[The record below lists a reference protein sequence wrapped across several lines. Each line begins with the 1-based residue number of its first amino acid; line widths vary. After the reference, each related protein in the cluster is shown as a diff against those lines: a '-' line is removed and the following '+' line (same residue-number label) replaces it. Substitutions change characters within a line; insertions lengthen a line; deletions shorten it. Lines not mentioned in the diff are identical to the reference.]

1 MDLGVDPG
9 MDLAGRVVAVTGAA
23 RGIGRALA
31 VAAKA
36 RGATI
41 VALDQDAAG
50 VEAVAAGLGGQAFAL
65 DVGDAAAVVAI
76 LARIE
81 AEIGP
86 VALYCSN
93 AGILERDPDPDL
105 ATSADPESWARSW
118 AVNVMGHVHAARV
131 LVPLW
136 RQRGGGAFLGTVS
149 AAGLLS
155 QIGSATYSATKHA
168 ALAFLEH
175 LAIAHAEDGIRVA
188 ALCPQGVDTAML
200 GAASAAARDGV
211 LPPGAVAE
219 AALDGLASGRFL
231 ILPHPQ
237 VAAYARRRAGDP
249 ERWLAGMARLR
260 RAMRAEPDS

>member
-1 MDLGVDPG
+1 ME
-9 MDLAGRVVAVTGAA
+9 LAGRVVAVTGAA

-31 VAAKA
+31 VAARA
-36 RGATI
+36 RGATV
-41 VALDQDAAG
+41 VALDRDGEGA
-50 VEAVAAGLGGQAFAL
+50 EAVAAELGGRAFAL
-65 DVGDAAAVVAI
+65 DVGDAEAVSAV

-81 AEIGP
+81 AETGP
-86 VALYCSN
+86 IALYCSN

-105 ATSADPESWARSW
+105 ATSADPESWARAF

-136 RQRGGGAFLGTVS
+136 RARGDGAFLGTVS

-155 QIGSATYSATKHA
+155 QIGSATYGATKHA

-200 GAASAAARDGV
+200 GEANAASRDGV
-211 LPPGAVAE
+211 LAPEAVAE
-219 AALDGLASGRFL
+219 AAFDGLAAGRFL

-237 VAAYARRRAGDP
+237 VAEYARRRAEDP
-249 ERWLAGMARLR
+249 ERWLTGMARLR
-260 RAMRAEPDS
+260 RSMRVGA

>member
-1 MDLGVDPG
+1 MELS
-9 MDLAGRVVAVTGAA
+9 GRVVAVTGAA

-31 VAAKA
+31 VAARA
-36 RGATI
+36 RGATV
-41 VALDQDAAG
+41 VALDRDGAG
-50 VEAVAAGLGGQAFAL
+50 AQAVAAELGGRAFAL
-65 DVGDAAAVVAI
+65 DVGDAEAVSAI

-81 AEIGP
+81 AETGP
-86 VALYCSN
+86 IALYCSN

-105 ATSADPESWARSW
+105 ATSADPESWARAF

-136 RQRGGGAFLGTVS
+136 CARGGGAFLGTVS

-155 QIGSATYSATKHA
+155 QIGSATYGATKHA

-175 LAIAHAEDGIRVA
+175 VAIAHAEDGIRVA

-200 GAASAAARDGV
+200 GEASAASRDGV
-211 LPPGAVAE
+211 LAPEAVAE
-219 AALDGLASGRFL
+219 AAFDGLTSGRFL

-237 VAAYARRRAGDP
+237 VAEYARRRAEDP
-249 ERWLAGMARLR
+249 ERWLTGMARLR
-260 RAMRAEPDS
+260 RSMRVGA

>member
-1 MDLGVDPG
+1 MDLS
-9 MDLAGRVVAVTGAA
+9 GRIVAVTGAA

-31 VAAKA
+31 GAAQA
-36 RGATI
+36 RGAMVVTLDRDGAGAQA
-41 VALDQDAAG
+41 VAARLGGHAYALDVADP
-50 VEAVAAGLGGQAFAL
+50 EAVAAT
-65 DVGDAAAVVAI
+65 

-81 AEIGP
+81 AGIGP
-86 VALYCSN
+86 IALYCSN

-105 ATSADPESWARSW
+105 ATSADSESWARSW
-118 AVNVMGHVHAARV
+118 SVNVMGHVHAARM

-136 RQRGGGAFLGTVS
+136 RARGGGAFLGTVS

-175 LAIAHAEDGIRVA
+175 LAIAHAADGIRVA

-211 LPPGAVAE
+211 LTPEAVAE
-219 AALDGLASGRFL
+219 AAFDGLASGRFL

-237 VAAYARRRAGDP
+237 VAEYARRRAEDP

-260 RAMRAEPDS
+260 RSMLAGREA

>member
-1 MDLGVDPG
+1 MELS
-9 MDLAGRVVAVTGAA
+9 GRVVAVTGAA

-31 VAAKA
+31 GAAQA
-36 RGATI
+36 RGAMVVTLDRDRAGAQA
-41 VALDQDAAG
+41 VAARLGGRAYALDVADP
-50 VEAVAAGLGGQAFAL
+50 EAVAAT
-65 DVGDAAAVVAI
+65 

-86 VALYCSN
+86 IALYCSN
-93 AGILERDPDPDL
+93 AGILERDPDPEL

-136 RQRGGGAFLGTVS
+136 RARGEGAFLGTVS

-175 LAIAHAEDGIRVA
+175 LAIAHAADGIRVA

-211 LPPGAVAE
+211 LTPEAVAE
-219 AALDGLASGRFL
+219 AALVGLASGRFL

-237 VAAYARRRAGDP
+237 VAEYARRRAEDP

-260 RAMRAEPDS
+260 RSMLAPREA

>member
-1 MDLGVDPG
+1 

-211 LPPGAVAE
+211 LSPGAVAE

>member
-1 MDLGVDPG
+1 ME
-9 MDLAGRVVAVTGAA
+9 LAGRVVAVTGAA

-41 VALDQDAAG
+41 VALDRDGEGA
-50 VEAVAAGLGGQAFAL
+50 EAVAAELGGRAFAL
-65 DVGDAAAVVAI
+65 DVGDAEAVSAV

-86 VALYCSN
+86 IALYCSN
-93 AGILERDPDPDL
+93 AGILERDPDPAL
-105 ATSADPESWARSW
+105 ATSADPESWARAF

-136 RQRGGGAFLGTVS
+136 RVRGGGAFLGTVS

-200 GAASAAARDGV
+200 GQASAASRDGV
-211 LPPGAVAE
+211 LAPEVVAE
-219 AALDGLASGRFL
+219 AALDGLALGRFL

-237 VAAYARRRAGDP
+237 VAEYARRRAEDP

-260 RAMRAEPDS
+260 RSMRAGADGGR

>member
-1 MDLGVDPG
+1 

-31 VAAKA
+31 EAAQA
-36 RGATI
+36 RGAI
-41 VALDQDAAG
+41 VVALDRDGAG
-50 VEAVAAGLGGQAFAL
+50 AEAVAARLGGRAYPL
-65 DVGDAAAVVAI
+65 DVADAEAVAGT

-86 VALYCSN
+86 IALYCSN
-93 AGILERDPDPDL
+93 AGILERDPDPAL
-105 ATSADPESWARSW
+105 ATSADPASWERAWS
-118 AVNVMGHVHAARV
+118 VNVMGHVHAARV

-136 RQRGGGAFLGTVS
+136 LARGGGAFLGTVS

-155 QIGSATYSATKHA
+155 EIGSATYSATKHA

-175 LAIAHAEDGIRVA
+175 LAIAHAADGIRIA
-188 ALCPQGVDTAML
+188 ALCPQGVETAML

-211 LPPGAVAE
+211 LSPDSVAE
-219 AALDGLASGRFL
+219 AAFDGLSAGRFL

-237 VAAYARRRAGDP
+237 VADYARRRADDP

-260 RAMRAEPDS
+260 RSMLAKSEV

>member
-1 MDLGVDPG
+1 

-31 VAAKA
+31 EAARA
-36 RGATI
+36 RGATV
-41 VALDQDAAG
+41 VALDRDGAG
-50 VEAVAAGLGGQAFAL
+50 AEAVAAGLGGRAFAL
-65 DVGDAAAVVAI
+65 DVGDAVAVSAI

-93 AGILERDPDPDL
+93 AGLLERDPDPDL
-105 ATSADPESWARSW
+105 ATSADPESWARAF

-136 RQRGGGAFLGTVS
+136 RARGGGAFLGTVS

-155 QIGSATYSATKHA
+155 QIGSATYGSTKHA

-175 LAIAHAEDGIRVA
+175 IAIAHAEDGIRVA

-200 GAASAAARDGV
+200 GKPA
-211 LPPGAVAE
+211 P
-219 AALDGLASGRFL
+219 
-231 ILPHPQ
+231 
-237 VAAYARRRAGDP
+237 RRAT
-249 ERWLAGMARLR
+249 AC
-260 RAMRAEPDS
+260 

>member
-1 MDLGVDPG
+1 MELS
-9 MDLAGRVVAVTGAA
+9 GRVVAVTGAA

-31 VAAKA
+31 GAAQA
-36 RGATI
+36 RGAMV
-41 VALDQDAAG
+41 VALDRDGAGAQALAARLG
-50 VEAVAAGLGGQAFAL
+50 GRAYALDVADPEAVA
-65 DVGDAAAVVAI
+65 AI

-86 VALYCSN
+86 IALYCSN
-93 AGILERDPDPDL
+93 AGILERDPDPEL
-105 ATSADPESWARSW
+105 AISADPESWARSW

-136 RQRGGGAFLGTVS
+136 RARGGGAFLGTVS

-175 LAIAHAEDGIRVA
+175 LAIAHAADGIRVA

-211 LPPGAVAE
+211 LTPETVAE
-219 AALDGLASGRFL
+219 AALDGLAAGRFL

-237 VAAYARRRAGDP
+237 VAEYARRRAEDP

-260 RAMRAEPDS
+260 RSMLAERGA

>member
-1 MDLGVDPG
+1 MS

-36 RGATI
+36 RGATV
-41 VALDQDAAG
+41 VALDRDGAG
-50 VEAVAAGLGGQAFAL
+50 ARAVAEELGGWAFAL
-65 DVGDAAAVVAI
+65 DVGDAAAVAAI
-76 LARIE
+76 LGRIE

-86 VALYCSN
+86 IALYCSN

-105 ATSADPESWARSW
+105 ATSADPESWARAF

-131 LVPLW
+131 LVPRW
-136 RQRGGGAFLGTVS
+136 RARGGGAFLGTVS

-200 GAASAAARDGV
+200 GEASAASRDGV
-211 LPPGAVAE
+211 LAPEAVAG
-219 AALDGLASGRFL
+219 AALNGLAAGRFL

-237 VAAYARRRAGDP
+237 VAEYARRRAEDP

-260 RAMRAEPDS
+260 RSMRAGA

>member
-1 MDLGVDPG
+1 VELS
-9 MDLAGRVVAVTGAA
+9 GRVVAVTGAA

-31 VAAKA
+31 EAAQT
-36 RGATI
+36 RGGMV
-41 VALDQDAAG
+41 VALDRDGAG
-50 VEAVAAGLGGQAFAL
+50 AEAVAVRLGGRAYAL
-65 DVGDAAAVVAI
+65 DVADPDAVAAT

-81 AEIGP
+81 SEIGP
-86 VALYCSN
+86 IALYCSN

-105 ATSADPESWARSW
+105 ATSADLDSWARSW
-118 AVNVMGHVHAARV
+118 SVNVMGHVHAARV

-136 RQRGGGAFLGTVS
+136 RARDGGAFLGTVS

-200 GAASAAARDGV
+200 GAASAASRDGV
-211 LPPGAVAE
+211 LAPEAVAA
-219 AALDGLASGRFL
+219 AALDGLAAGRFL
-231 ILPHPQ
+231 ILPHPH
-237 VAAYARRRAGDP
+237 VAEYARRRAQDP

-260 RAMRAEPDS
+260 RSMLAEPEA

>member
-1 MDLGVDPG
+1 

-41 VALDQDAAG
+41 VALDRDAAG

-65 DVGDAAAVVAI
+65 DVGDAAAVAAI

-211 LPPGAVAE
+211 LSPEAVAE

-237 VAAYARRRAGDP
+237 VAAYARRRAEDL

>member
-1 MDLGVDPG
+1 

-31 VAAKA
+31 EAASA
-36 RGATI
+36 RGAT
-41 VALDQDAAG
+41 VAALDRDGAG
-50 VEAVAAGLGGQAFAL
+50 AEAVAARLGGRGYAL
-65 DVGDAAAVVAI
+65 DVADPEAVAALI
-76 LARIE
+76 ARIE

-105 ATSADPESWARSW
+105 ATSAEPDSWARSW

-136 RQRGGGAFLGTVS
+136 RARGGGAFLGTVS

-155 QIGSATYSATKHA
+155 QIGSATYGATKHA

-175 LAIAHAEDGIRVA
+175 LAIAHAADGIRVA

-200 GAASAAARDGV
+200 GAASAASRDGV
-211 LPPGAVAE
+211 LAPEAVAE
-219 AALDGLASGRFL
+219 AALDGLSAGRFL

-237 VAAYARRRAGDP
+237 VAEYARRRAEDP

-260 RAMRAEPDS
+260 RSMLAEREA

>member
-1 MDLGVDPG
+1 

-31 VAAKA
+31 EAAQA

-41 VALDQDAAG
+41 VALDRDGAG
-50 VEAVAAGLGGQAFAL
+50 AEAVAARLGGRAYAL
-65 DVGDAAAVVAI
+65 DVADAEAVAGT

-86 VALYCSN
+86 IALYCSN
-93 AGILERDPDPDL
+93 AGILERDPDPGL
-105 ATSADPESWARSW
+105 ATSADPANWDRAWS
-118 AVNVMGHVHAARV
+118 VNVMGHVHAART

-136 RQRGGGAFLGTVS
+136 LDRGGGAFLGTVS

-175 LAIAHAEDGIRVA
+175 IAIAHAADGIRVA

-211 LPPGAVAE
+211 LSPDSVAE
-219 AALDGLASGRFL
+219 AAFDGLALGRFL

-237 VAAYARRRAGDP
+237 VADYARRRADDP

-260 RAMRAEPDS
+260 RSMLDAR

>member
-1 MDLGVDPG
+1 MELS
-9 MDLAGRVVAVTGAA
+9 GRVVAVTGAA

-31 VAAKA
+31 GAAQA
-36 RGATI
+36 RGAMV
-41 VALDQDAAG
+41 VALDRDGAGAQALAARLG
-50 VEAVAAGLGGQAFAL
+50 GRAYALDVADPEAVA
-65 DVGDAAAVVAI
+65 AI

-86 VALYCSN
+86 IALYCSN
-93 AGILERDPDPDL
+93 AGILERDPDPEL
-105 ATSADPESWARSW
+105 AISADPESWARSW

-136 RQRGGGAFLGTVS
+136 RARGGGAFLGTVS

-175 LAIAHAEDGIRVA
+175 LAIAHAADGIRVA
-188 ALCPQGVDTAML
+188 ALCPQGVDTAMR

-211 LPPGAVAE
+211 LTPETVAE
-219 AALDGLASGRFL
+219 AALDGLAAGRFL

-237 VAAYARRRAGDP
+237 VAEYARRRAEDP

-260 RAMRAEPDS
+260 RSMLAERGA

>member
-1 MDLGVDPG
+1 ME
-9 MDLAGRVVAVTGAA
+9 LAGRVVAVTGAA

-31 VAAKA
+31 ASARA

-41 VALDQDAAG
+41 VALDRDGAG
-50 VEAVAAGLGGQAFAL
+50 AEAVAAELGGRAFAL
-65 DVGDAAAVVAI
+65 DVGDAEAVNAV
-76 LARIE
+76 LARIK

-86 VALYCSN
+86 IGLYCSN

-105 ATSADPESWARSW
+105 ATSADPESWARAF

-136 RQRGGGAFLGTVS
+136 RARGGGAFLGTVS

-155 QIGSATYSATKHA
+155 QIGSATYGSTKHA

-175 LAIAHAEDGIRVA
+175 IAIAHAEDGIRVA

-200 GAASAAARDGV
+200 RDAGVAARAGV
-211 LPPGAVAE
+211 LSPEAVAE
-219 AALDGLASGRFL
+219 AAFAGLDAGRFL
-231 ILPHPQ
+231 ILPHPE
-237 VAAYARRRAGDP
+237 VAEYARRRAVDHD
-249 ERWLAGMARLR
+249 RWLAGMGRLR
-260 RAMRAEPDS
+260 RAML

>member
-1 MDLGVDPG
+1 
-9 MDLAGRVVAVTGAA
+9 MDLAGRVVVVTGAA

-31 VAAKA
+31 EAAQA
-36 RGATI
+36 RGAI
-41 VALDQDAAG
+41 VVALDRDGAG
-50 VEAVAAGLGGQAFAL
+50 AEAVAARLGGRAYAL
-65 DVGDAAAVVAI
+65 DVADAAAVAEI

-93 AGILERDPDPDL
+93 AGILERDPDPGL
-105 ATSADPESWARSW
+105 ATSADPASWERAWS
-118 AVNVMGHVHAARV
+118 VNVMGHVHAARV

-136 RQRGGGAFLGTVS
+136 LARGGGAFLGTVS

-200 GAASAAARDGV
+200 KAASAAARDGV
-211 LPPGAVAE
+211 LSPASVAE
-219 AALDGLASGRFL
+219 AAFDGLAMGRFL

-237 VAAYARRRAGDP
+237 VADYARRRADDP

-260 RAMRAEPDS
+260 RSMLGEAEL

>member
-1 MDLGVDPG
+1 
-9 MDLAGRVVAVTGAA
+9 MDLAGRVAAVTGAA
-23 RGIGRALA
+23 RGIGSALA
-31 VAAKA
+31 EAAQA

-41 VALDQDAAG
+41 VALDRDGAG
-50 VEAVAAGLGGQAFAL
+50 AEAVATRLGGRAFAL
-65 DVGDAAAVVAI
+65 DVADPDAVAVV
-76 LARIE
+76 LGRIE

-86 VALYCSN
+86 IALYCSN
-93 AGILERDPDPDL
+93 AGILERDPDPEL
-105 ATSADPESWARSW
+105 ATSADLESWARSW
-118 AVNVMGHVHAARV
+118 SVNVMGHVHAARV

-136 RQRGGGAFLGTVS
+136 RARGGGAFLGTVS

-175 LAIAHAEDGIRVA
+175 IAIAHAEDGIRVA

-200 GAASAAARDGV
+200 GAASAASRDGV
-211 LPPGAVAE
+211 LAPEAVAE

-237 VAAYARRRAGDP
+237 VAEYARRRVEDP

-260 RAMRAEPDS
+260 RSMREA

>member
-1 MDLGVDPG
+1 

-31 VAAKA
+31 VAARA
-36 RGATI
+36 RGATV
-41 VALDQDAAG
+41 VALDRDGAG
-50 VEAVAAGLGGQAFAL
+50 AETVAERLGGQAYAL
-65 DVGDAAAVVAI
+65 DVGDAETVAAV

-105 ATSADPESWARSW
+105 ATSADPESWARAF

-136 RQRGGGAFLGTVS
+136 RARGGGAFLGTIS

-155 QIGSATYSATKHA
+155 QIGSATYGATKHA

-200 GAASAAARDGV
+200 GGASAASRDGV
-211 LPPGAVAE
+211 LAPEAVAE
-219 AALDGLASGRFL
+219 AAFDGLAAGRFL

-237 VAAYARRRAGDP
+237 VADYARRRAEDP

-260 RAMRAEPDS
+260 RSMRAGA

>member
-1 MDLGVDPG
+1 

-81 AEIGP
+81 AEIGL

-211 LPPGAVAE
+211 LSPGAVAE

>member
-1 MDLGVDPG
+1 MELS
-9 MDLAGRVVAVTGAA
+9 GRVVAVTGAA

-31 VAAKA
+31 VAARA
-36 RGATI
+36 RGATV
-41 VALDQDAAG
+41 VALDRDGEGA
-50 VEAVAAGLGGQAFAL
+50 EAVAAELGGRAFAL
-65 DVGDAAAVVAI
+65 DVGDAEAVSAV

-81 AEIGP
+81 AETGSI
-86 VALYCSN
+86 ALYCSN

-105 ATSADPESWARSW
+105 ATSADPESWARAF

-136 RQRGGGAFLGTVS
+136 RARGGGAFLGTVS
-149 AAGLLS
+149 AAGLLG
-155 QIGSATYSATKHA
+155 QIVSATYGATKHA

-200 GAASAAARDGV
+200 GEASAASRDGV
-211 LPPGAVAE
+211 LAPEAVAE
-219 AALDGLASGRFL
+219 AAFDGLAAGRFL

-237 VAAYARRRAGDP
+237 VAEYARRRAEDP
-249 ERWLAGMARLR
+249 ERWLTGMARLR
-260 RAMRAEPDS
+260 RSMRVGA

>member
-1 MDLGVDPG
+1 

-31 VAAKA
+31 EAASA
-36 RGATI
+36 RGAT
-41 VALDQDAAG
+41 VAALDRDGAG
-50 VEAVAAGLGGQAFAL
+50 AEAVAARLGGRGYAL
-65 DVGDAAAVVAI
+65 DVADPEAVAALI
-76 LARIE
+76 ARIE

-105 ATSADPESWARSW
+105 ATSAEPDSWARSW

-136 RQRGGGAFLGTVS
+136 RARGGGAFLGTVS

-155 QIGSATYSATKHA
+155 QIGSATYGATKHA

-175 LAIAHAEDGIRVA
+175 LAIAHAADGIRVA

-200 GAASAAARDGV
+200 GAASAASRDGV
-211 LPPGAVAE
+211 LAPEAVAE
-219 AALDGLASGRFL
+219 AALDGLSAGRFL

-237 VAAYARRRAGDP
+237 VAEYARRRAEDP

-260 RAMRAEPDS
+260 RSMLAEWEA

>member
-1 MDLGVDPG
+1 MAFSGC
-9 MDLAGRVVAVTGAA
+9 VVAVTGAA
-23 RGIGRALA
+23 RGIGWALA

-36 RGATI
+36 RGATV
-41 VALDQDAAG
+41 VALDRDGAG
-50 VEAVAAGLGGQAFAL
+50 AEAVAAELGGRAFAL
-65 DVGDAAAVVAI
+65 DVGDAAAVAAA

-86 VALYCSN
+86 IALYCSN

-105 ATSADPESWARSW
+105 ATSADPDSWARAF

-136 RQRGGGAFLGTVS
+136 RARGGGAFLGTIS

-155 QIGSATYSATKHA
+155 QIGSATYGATKHA

-200 GAASAAARDGV
+200 GEASAASRDGV
-211 LPPGAVAE
+211 LAPEVVAE
-219 AALDGLASGRFL
+219 AAFDGLAAGRFL

-237 VAAYARRRAGDP
+237 VAEYARRRAEDP
-249 ERWLAGMARLR
+249 ERWLAGMAQLR
-260 RAMRAEPDS
+260 RSMRAGV